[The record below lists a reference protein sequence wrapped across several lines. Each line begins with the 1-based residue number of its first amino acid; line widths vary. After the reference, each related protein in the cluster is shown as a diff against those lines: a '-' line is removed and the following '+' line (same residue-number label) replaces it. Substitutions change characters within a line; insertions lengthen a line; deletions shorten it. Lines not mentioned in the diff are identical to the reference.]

1 MIVDVTRPTSRVLQ
15 LLELLQSSGTRTARG
30 LAEQL
35 GVDER
40 TVRRYVDHLVEMDIP
55 VEAVRGRYGGYR
67 LAPGFRMPPLMLGDE
82 EAVAVLLALAALRAA
97 PSSGVSDTAS
107 ATAAAKIARAVP
119 ERLARRARTV
129 LDTTVFDD
137 PPVRGPVPDAGVLLT
152 VADAVRHRRP
162 VEIRYRSA
170 DAAVSVRRV
179 HPYELA
185 AYQGRWYLTAL
196 DTGRQAERTF
206 RLDRIAGARPLPGS
220 FPPSSVTRLPLAER
234 FARADHAHHVTLRVR
249 ATAERIRARLPPS
262 TAVLEPVPAPPGDA
276 GTWHQVD
283 IRAVRLDWIP
293 AVIAALDCAVVVE
306 RPAELRELVGRLAT
320 RLAAT
325 SITVP

>member
-1 MIVDVTRPTSRVLQ
+1 MTRPTSRVLR
-15 LLELLQSSGTRTARG
+15 LLELLQSSGTRTARE
-30 LAEQL
+30 LAGQL

-40 TVRRYVDHLVEMDIP
+40 TVRRYVDHLLELEVP

-67 LAPGFRMPPLMLGDE
+67 VAPGFRMPPLMLSDE

-97 PSSGVSDTAS
+97 PAAGVPDTAS
-107 ATAAAKIARAVP
+107 ATAAAKISRALP
-119 ERLARRARTV
+119 ERLARRARTL
-129 LDTTVFDD
+129 LDTTVFTD
-137 PPVRGPVPDAGVLLT
+137 PPARTPVPDAGVLLT

-170 DAAVSVRRV
+170 DAAPSERRV

-185 AYQGRWYLTAL
+185 AYRGAWYLTAL
-196 DTGRQAERTF
+196 DVRGQGERTF
-206 RLDRIAGARPLPGS
+206 RLDRIAGARSVPGS
-220 FPPSSVTRLPLAER
+220 FPPPSGPRPSLVDR

-249 ATAERIRARLPPS
+249 ATEERIRARLPPS
-262 TAVLEPVPAPPGDA
+262 VAVLEPVPPPPGDA
-276 GTWHQVD
+276 EGTWYRAE
-283 IRAVRLDWIP
+283 IRAVRLDWLP
-293 AVIAALDCAVVVE
+293 GVIAALDCTVVVE

-325 SITVP
+325 SVTVP